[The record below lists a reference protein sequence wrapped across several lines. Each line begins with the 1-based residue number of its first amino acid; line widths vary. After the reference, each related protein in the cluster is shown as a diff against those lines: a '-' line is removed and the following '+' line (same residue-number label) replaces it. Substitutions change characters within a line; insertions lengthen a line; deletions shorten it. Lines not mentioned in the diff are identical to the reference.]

1 MSTFKYSP
9 FDLER
14 PGIRLLRLLKGED
27 PLIEC
32 ELFQA
37 WHDGDETDSI
47 PYEALSY
54 TWGGTDMSASVQI
67 GAQVHNVTENLY
79 LALQQLRCRDED
91 RILWVDA
98 ICIDQSNLKERGH
111 QVNQM
116 RNIYS
121 KADRVLIWLGPAT
134 DDTDTLFDSLKQ
146 LEKQSRRDW
155 NLKDKRWMETW
166 SSLQLQ
172 MQNKHWELRR
182 RQNCR
187 RAGLKSL
194 LERPWFRR
202 VWILQ
207 EVANAK
213 KATVCS
219 GTKSVSARV
228 FAIAPRLL
236 RLRPE
241 PHCQAVL
248 DIMPGWSRENSWW
261 SSKRDLRALLFKFRA
276 SEAGDPRDKIYALL
290 GMCSDCAEGTGLRAD
305 YTNDL
310 PGVVHDTAAFL
321 FNPSVHFYAM
331 ADLTNYIITENI
343 QNLDSIVKTQSVE
356 WVGEIIQSHIRDSI
370 QSQTRNIIT
379 SSVIEAAAG
388 NTCCGQDMMSFMLKQ
403 VGGRGNIAEITRGVI
418 QTAEMNVECG
428 REILEVLWRERG
440 DEVMNLVARYDHQ
453 KAVNC
458 LLEQHEAKIKITG
471 DVVVAAARS
480 PVHGWMV
487 LCVFLEQSVKR
498 VEIKDRAFDV
508 AKCVIRIL
516 ARSLD
521 TRIQRWSRYETMM
534 LDDDLQCSF
543 DNDWERD
550 SEPFQQIGAAARWRS
565 SFKEH
570 SEARPNEMD
579 EATRLDKIA
588 ERKSNSRPLDPMR
601 RVVVEKEDVRDLASF
616 VAQVNTEEL
625 EGVYYGWKR
634 VLDFFQSHHIQI

>member
-1 MSTFKYSP
+1 MGTFKYTQ

-14 PGIRLLRLLKGED
+14 PGIRLLRLLKGEE

-54 TWGGTDMSASVQI
+54 TWGGTEMGASVQI
-67 GAQVHNVTENLY
+67 GGQTHSVTENLY
-79 LALQQLRCRDED
+79 LALQHLRYRDED

-121 KADRVLIWLGPAT
+121 RADRVLIWLGPAT
-134 DDTDTLFDSLKQ
+134 DDTDTLLDSLKR
-146 LEKQSRRDW
+146 LEKRSRRNW
-155 NLKDKRWMETW
+155 NLKDKRWTETW
-166 SSLQLQ
+166 SSLQLE
-172 MQNKHWELRR
+172 MQNEHWDLRR

-236 RLRPE
+236 HLCPE

-261 SSKRDLRALLFKFRA
+261 SFKRDLQTLIFKFRA

-290 GMCSDCAEGTGLRAD
+290 GMCSDCTEGTGLRAD
-305 YTNDL
+305 YTKGL
-310 PGVVHDTAAFL
+310 PGVIYDTAVFL
-321 FNPSVHFYAM
+321 FNLRGHFFAM
-331 ADLTNYIITENI
+331 ADLTNYIIAENI
-343 QNLDSIVKTQSVE
+343 KTLHSIVKTQSVQ
-356 WVGEIIQSHIRDSI
+356 WVSEIMESHIRDSI
-370 QSQTRNIIT
+370 QYQTRNIIT
-379 SSVIEAAAG
+379 SSVVQAAAG
-388 NTCCGQDMMSFMLKQ
+388 NRRCGQDMMSFLLKQ
-403 VGGRGNIAEITRGVI
+403 VGGRRDIADITYRVI
-418 QTAEMNVECG
+418 DTAEMNEDCG
-428 REILEVLWRERG
+428 REILEVLWKERG
-440 DEVMNLVARYDHQ
+440 DEVMNLVVTRRHSR

-458 LLEQHEAKIKITG
+458 LLEQRETKIKLSG
-471 DVVVAAARS
+471 SAVSAAAKF
-480 PVHGWMV
+480 PGHGWEV
-487 LCVFLEQSVKR
+487 LCIFLEQPISR
-498 VEIKDRAFDV
+498 VEIRYEAFDMAKRAMRSV
-508 AKCVIRIL
+508 ATWLETETTRMFGQGTATMEFHAHLWDEVDLELEPDLEPDSVISQPYGVVRHGPPFN
-516 ARSLD
+516 
-521 TRIQRWSRYETMM
+521 QG
-534 LDDDLQCSF
+534 
-543 DNDWERD
+543 WE
-550 SEPFQQIGAAARWRS
+550 AW
-565 SFKEH
+565 
-570 SEARPNEMD
+570 
-579 EATRLDKIA
+579 LDKPDDSIRLERAIKADVTSAYRLWSARESVIA
-588 ERKSNSRPLDPMR
+588 EEW
-601 RVVVEKEDVRDLASF
+601 VETYS
-616 VAQVNTEEL
+616 
-625 EGVYYGWKR
+625 GWKR
-634 VLDFFQSHHIQI
+634 VLTLLRSHSMQC